1 MSAGH
6 PMQNQSSKSIVY
18 YEQDDILEV
27 RLSDKAIVRDISQGW
42 NTTISYA
49 EDGSVVE
56 IVFLDAKKE
65 GWVPIALWQAA

>member
-6 PMQNQSSKSIVY
+6 PMQNQGSKSIVY

-27 RLSDKAIVRDISQGW
+27 RLSDKAVVRDVSQGW

-65 GWVPIALWQAA
+65 GWVPIALSKAS

>member
-1 MSAGH
+1 
-6 PMQNQSSKSIVY
+6 MQNQSSKSIVY